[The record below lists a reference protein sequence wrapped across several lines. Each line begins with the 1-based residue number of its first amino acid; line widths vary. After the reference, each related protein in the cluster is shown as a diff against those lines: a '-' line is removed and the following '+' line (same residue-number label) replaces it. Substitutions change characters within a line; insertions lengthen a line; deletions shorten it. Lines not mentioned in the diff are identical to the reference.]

1 MKKLLLVGLISS
13 TLSGCALIDA
23 YLMAGYD
30 TTEYAL
36 VNRIKTQ
43 ADLAVEDCKDVVKSK
58 QNADNLYS
66 TAVELKNFSTNIPR
80 NEDTAKLAGNLVELT
95 KQGKEQYVKN
105 SNVSETFCKL
115 KLQQIGRSAEVAQK
129 VIGKKPRP

>member
-1 MKKLLLVGLISS
+1 MKKIIAVSFVTLM
-13 TLSGCALIDA
+13 LSGCALIDA

-36 VNRIKTQ
+36 INRIKTQ
-43 ADLAVEDCKDVVKSK
+43 SELYVEDCKDANKSK
-58 QNADNLYS
+58 QNADNLYA

-80 NEDTAKLAGNLVELT
+80 NEDTTKLAINLVDLT

-129 VIGKKPRP
+129 VIGKKPR

>member
-1 MKKLLLVGLISS
+1 MKKIIASLILVSS
-13 TLSGCALIDA
+13 LSGCALIDA

-43 ADLAVEDCKDVVKSK
+43 AELSVDDCKDTVKSK
-58 QNADNLYS
+58 QNADNLYF
-66 TAVELKNFSTNIPR
+66 TAVELKNFATNIPR

-95 KQGKEQYVKN
+95 KQGKELYVKN
-105 SNVSETFCKL
+105 PNVSETFCKL

-129 VIGKKPRP
+129 VIGKKPR

>member
-1 MKKLLLVGLISS
+1 MKKLFLVGLISS

-43 ADLAVEDCKDVVKSK
+43 ADLAVEDCKDVTKSK
-58 QNADNLYS
+58 QNADNLYV
-66 TAVELKNFSTNIPR
+66 TAVELKNFATNIPR

-105 SNVSETFCKL
+105 PNVSETFCKL

-129 VIGKKPRP
+129 VIGKKPR

>member
-1 MKKLLLVGLISS
+1 MKKLFLVGLISS

-43 ADLAVEDCKDVVKSK
+43 ADLAVEDCKDVTKSK
-58 QNADNLYS
+58 QNADNLYI

-105 SNVSETFCKL
+105 PNVSETFCKL

>member
-1 MKKLLLVGLISS
+1 MKTLIATLIIS
-13 TLSGCALIDA
+13 TSLSGCALIDA

-43 ADLAVEDCKDVVKSK
+43 AELAVDDCKDPVKSK
-58 QNADNLYS
+58 QNADNLYV
-66 TAVELKNFSTNIPR
+66 TAVELKNFATNIPR

-105 SNVSETFCKL
+105 SNVSEVFCKL

-129 VIGKKPRP
+129 VIGRKPR

>member
-1 MKKLLLVGLISS
+1 MKKLIATIILTAS
-13 TLSGCALIDA
+13 LSGCALIDA

-43 ADLAVEDCKDVVKSK
+43 ADLSVEDCKDPVKSK
-58 QNADNLYS
+58 QNADNLYV
-66 TAVELKNFSTNIPR
+66 TAVELRNFSTNIPR
-80 NEDTAKLAGNLVELT
+80 NEDTAKLANNLVELT
-95 KQGKEQYVKN
+95 KQGKEMYVKN
-105 SNVSETFCKL
+105 PNVSETFCKL

-129 VIGKKPRP
+129 VIGKKPR

>member
-1 MKKLLLVGLISS
+1 MKTLIAALIIS
-13 TLSGCALIDA
+13 TSLSGCALIDA

-43 ADLAVEDCKDVVKSK
+43 AELAVDDCKDAVKSK
-58 QNADNLYS
+58 QNADNLYV
-66 TAVELKNFSTNIPR
+66 TAVELKNFATNIPR

-105 SNVSETFCKL
+105 PNVSETFCKL

-129 VIGKKPRP
+129 VIGKKPR

>member
-1 MKKLLLVGLISS
+1 MKTLFALMITMS
-13 TLSGCALIDA
+13 LSGCALLDA

-36 VNRIKTQ
+36 VNKIKTK
-43 ADLAVEDCKDVVKSK
+43 AELSAEDCKDIKKSK
-58 QNADNLYS
+58 ENADVLYF
-66 TAVELKNFSTNIPR
+66 TAVELRNFATNIPR

-95 KQGKEQYVKN
+95 KQGREQYAKD

-129 VIGKKPRP
+129 VIGKKPR

>member
-1 MKKLLLVGLISS
+1 MKKLIASLIVVTS
-13 TLSGCALIDA
+13 LCGCALIDA

-43 ADLAVEDCKDVVKSK
+43 AELSVDDCKDAVKSK
-58 QNADNLYS
+58 QNAENLYF
-66 TAVELKNFSTNIPR
+66 TAVELKNFATNIPR
-80 NEDTAKLAGNLVELT
+80 NEDTTKLANNLVELT
-95 KQGKEQYVKN
+95 KQGKELYAKN

-129 VIGKKPRP
+129 VIGKKPR

>member
-1 MKKLLLVGLISS
+1 MKKIIAAVIITS

-30 TTEYAL
+30 SNEYAL

-43 ADLAVEDCKDVVKSK
+43 ADLAVEDCKDAVKSK
-58 QNADNLYS
+58 QNADNLYI
-66 TAVELKNFSTNIPR
+66 TAVELKNFATNIPR
-80 NEDTAKLAGNLVELT
+80 NEDTVKLAGNLVELT
-95 KQGKEQYVKN
+95 KQGKEQYAKN

-129 VIGKKPRP
+129 VIGKKPR

>member
-1 MKKLLLVGLISS
+1 MKKLIIAVVVATS
-13 TLSGCALIDA
+13 LSGCALFDA
-23 YLMAGYD
+23 YFMAGYD

-36 VNRIKTQ
+36 VNKIKTKSE
-43 ADLAVEDCKDVVKSK
+43 LSVEDCKDVKKSK
-58 QNADNLYS
+58 ENADILYF

-80 NEDTAKLAGNLVELT
+80 NVETTKLAGNLVELT
-95 KQGKEQYVKN
+95 KQGREQYVKD

-129 VIGKKPRP
+129 VIGKKPR

>member
-1 MKKLLLVGLISS
+1 MKTLIATLIIS
-13 TLSGCALIDA
+13 TSLSGCALIDA

-43 ADLAVEDCKDVVKSK
+43 AELAVDDCKDPAKSK
-58 QNADNLYS
+58 QNADNLYV
-66 TAVELKNFSTNIPR
+66 TAVELKNFATNIPR

-105 SNVSETFCKL
+105 PNVSETFCKL

-129 VIGKKPRP
+129 VIGKKPR

>member
-1 MKKLLLVGLISS
+1 MKTLIATLIIS
-13 TLSGCALIDA
+13 TSLSGCALIDA

-43 ADLAVEDCKDVVKSK
+43 AELAVDDCKDAVKSK
-58 QNADNLYS
+58 QNADNLYV
-66 TAVELKNFSTNIPR
+66 TAVELKNFATNIPR

>member
-1 MKKLLLVGLISS
+1 MKKLIASLIIVSS
-13 TLSGCALIDA
+13 LSGCALIDA

-30 TTEYAL
+30 SNEYAM
-36 VNRIKTQ
+36 VNKIRTK
-43 ADLAVEDCKDVVKSK
+43 AELSVEDCKDPTKSK
-58 QNADNLYS
+58 QNADDLYN
-66 TAVELKNFSTNIPR
+66 TAIELRNFSVNIPR

-105 SNVSETFCKL
+105 PNVSETFCKL

-129 VIGKKPRP
+129 VIGKKPR

>member
-13 TLSGCALIDA
+13 TLSGCALWDA
-23 YLMAGYD
+23 YMMAGYD

-43 ADLAVEDCKDVVKSK
+43 AELAIEDCKDAVKSK
-58 QNADNLYS
+58 QNADNLYG

-105 SNVSETFCKL
+105 SNVSEVFCKL

-129 VIGKKPRP
+129 VIGRKPR